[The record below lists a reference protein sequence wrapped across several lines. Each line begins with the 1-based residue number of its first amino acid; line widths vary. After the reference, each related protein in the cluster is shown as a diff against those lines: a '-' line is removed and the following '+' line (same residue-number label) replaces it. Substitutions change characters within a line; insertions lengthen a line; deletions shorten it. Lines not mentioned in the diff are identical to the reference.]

1 MPQKDFVVVIKVLGR
16 VMHKIIVRAVREDV
30 AERIALFVA
39 KDLNELTKEEL
50 DHIEYEV
57 SFFDDLDLNEFYVCF

>member
-16 VMHKIIVRAVREDV
+16 VMHKIFVRAVREDV

>member
-1 MPQKDFVVVIKVLGR
+1 MPQKDYVVVIKVLGR

-57 SFFDDLDLNEFYVCF
+57 SFFEDLDLNEFYVCF

>member
-1 MPQKDFVVVIKVLGR
+1 MPQKDYVVVIKVLGR
-16 VMHKIIVRAVREDV
+16 VTHKIIVRAVREDV

>member
-1 MPQKDFVVVIKVLGR
+1 MPQKDYVVVIKILGR

-30 AERIALFVA
+30 AERIALFVV

>member
-39 KDLNELTKEEL
+39 KGLNELTKEEL

>member
-1 MPQKDFVVVIKVLGR
+1 MPQKDYVVVIKVLGR